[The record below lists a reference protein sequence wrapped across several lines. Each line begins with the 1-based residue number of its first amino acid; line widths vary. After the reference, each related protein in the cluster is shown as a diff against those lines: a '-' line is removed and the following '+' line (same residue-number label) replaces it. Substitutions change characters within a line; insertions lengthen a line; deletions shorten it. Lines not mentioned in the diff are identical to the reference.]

1 MNRFTLTIALA
12 TAVAGAL
19 SACSAMPSAPTVD
32 NKALPEAVRAPS
44 DARFMFLTTGVG
56 ELTYECRA
64 RSDDASQFAW
74 AFVAPVATLYGK
86 DRQVLGKYY
95 AGPTWEHKDGS
106 RITGKQVA
114 VSPATPGSI
123 PLQLVK
129 ADAPVGAGALQGVTH
144 IQRLNTQGG
153 VAPQTACGSAN
164 AGARQQVAYQAD
176 YAFYGR

>member
-1 MNRFTLTIALA
+1 MNRLVSTIAA
-12 TAVAGAL
+12 AVVL
-19 SACSAMPSAPTVD
+19 SACAAMPSAPTVD
-32 NKALPEAVRAPS
+32 NQALPEAVRAPA
-44 DARFMFLTTGVG
+44 DTRFMFLTTGVG

-64 RSDDASQFAW
+64 RSDDPSQFAW
-74 AFVAPVATLYGK
+74 AFVAPVATLYAK

-114 VSPATPGSI
+114 VAPAAAGSI
-123 PLQLVK
+123 SLQLVK
-129 ADAPVGAGALQGVTH
+129 ADAPMGAGALQGVTH

-153 VAPQTACGSAN
+153 VAPQAACGAVN